1 MLLILDSLS
10 LKNRSERKKKGGEER
25 AKEGEGEGEGHGFVV
40 VIRVHWLVSF
50 WMSATISKSQ
60 QSSQ

>member
-25 AKEGEGEGEGHGFVV
+25 AKEGEGEGHGFVV
-40 VIRVHWLVSF
+40 VIRVRWLVSF